1 MQKIYKIVQ
10 NVMPS
15 NYLYTSEAGGHFYA
29 ERLLLCNIAQKAV
42 SYIGEYNEMK
52 GDTLTLVYKGV
63 ILFLIV
69 ETRVWRFCVRKM
81 FYF

>member
-1 MQKIYKIVQ
+1 M
-10 NVMPS
+10 
-15 NYLYTSEAGGHFYA
+15 
-29 ERLLLCNIAQKAV
+29 ERLLLCSIAQKAV